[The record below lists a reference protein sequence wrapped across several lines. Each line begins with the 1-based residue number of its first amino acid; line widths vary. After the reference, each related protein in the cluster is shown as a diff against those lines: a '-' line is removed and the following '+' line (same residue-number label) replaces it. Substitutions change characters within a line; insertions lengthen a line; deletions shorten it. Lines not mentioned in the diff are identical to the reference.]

1 MHDEGRAFLNDLITA
16 ASPSG
21 FETAGQRVW
30 VDYVEPF
37 ADEMHVDA
45 YGNAVAV
52 YTGGG
57 GRGDDGG
64 SDDGGTGGDDGASGG
79 AGGGSTR
86 GGGRP
91 EFLFA
96 GHMDEIGFAVS
107 AIDDRGFLRLA
118 ELGGVDKTV
127 SKGQH
132 VNVHTADGVVEGVIG
147 QTAIHHRD
155 NRISDDPED
164 VHRQHVDIGA
174 ATEREARDLVEVGDP
189 ITVATGIRDLAGSR
203 VTGRALDNRA
213 GTWVAAEAFRRAVER
228 GAESTVYAV
237 STVQE
242 EVGLRGAKMVGYD
255 IHPDAA
261 IAIDVTHASDH
272 PQYPDTMHADVALG
286 EGPVVSRG
294 IANHTE
300 LVNAV
305 RAAAAA
311 EDLPFQLQAT
321 SKDTGTDADAFYTE
335 RGGIPSLYLGIPN
348 RYMHTPAEVVDTD
361 DLDVAADVLAALADR
376 EAGRDG
382 FAVDV

>member
-1 MHDEGRAFLNDLITA
+1 MHDEGRTFLEDLIGA

-30 VDYVEPF
+30 VDYVDEF
-37 ADEMHVDA
+37 ADEVHVDA

-52 YTGGG
+52 YN
-57 GRGDDGG
+57 GDN
-64 SDDGGTGGDDGASGG
+64 S
-79 AGGGSTR
+79 

-91 EFLFA
+91 EIAFA

-107 AIDDRGFLRLA
+107 AIDERGFLRLS

-155 NRISDDPED
+155 KRIDEDPQA
-164 VHRQHVDIGA
+164 VHKQHVDIGA
-174 ATEREARDLVEVGDP
+174 ADEAQARELVEVGDP
-189 ITVATGIRDLAGSR
+189 ITVAVGLRELAGDR
-203 VTGRALDNRA
+203 VAGRALDNRA
-213 GTWVAAEAFRRAVER
+213 GVWVAAEALSRAAER
-228 GAESTVYAV
+228 GVDSTVYAV

-242 EVGLRGAKMVGYD
+242 EVGLQGAQMVGYD
-255 IHPDAA
+255 VHPDAA

-272 PQYPDTMHADVALG
+272 PQWPETMHAEVTLG

-294 IANHTE
+294 TANHTE
-300 LVNAV
+300 LVKAI

-348 RYMHTPAEVVDTD
+348 RYMHTPAEVVDRA
-361 DLDVAADVLAALADR
+361 DLDVAADLLAALADR
-376 EAGRDG
+376 EAGRSG
-382 FAVDV
+382 FAVEL